1 MEGRA
6 SRRPTTEAGRGAR
19 RSIVNHARR
28 ALMLDSQLNQPTLRM
43 RILTRYI
50 LGEVVSHALIGA
62 AVFTFVLFT
71 RALDVILE
79 LVVRNSA
86 PLPSVAEVF
95 FFTVPGALT
104 YTIPMGVLVGILI
117 GLSRLAADSEITA
130 MRASGLGV
138 WYFLRV
144 ISIFVVVA
152 WLLALGNSVYLAPR
166 SLAALGQLQDRLK
179 SSQVSF
185 EVQPRV
191 FYEEFPKKVLY
202 VQDAKAMSGGAL
214 WKGVFLADLT
224 DPSAP
229 SISLAREGL
238 LVSQGRDTLDLHLT
252 TGSTHENDPKNPDQY
267 QISTFQTTDIPIQI
281 PPAQNG
287 QEHEVESLHEMKV
300 ANLLRNAR
308 TADPSTRRLYLIEYH
323 NRFALPTACIVLALV
338 GIPLGLSSK
347 KGGKSSG
354 LVLTILLVFLYYSIS
369 LIGVSFAK
377 QGHLSPAAGVW
388 LADFVFFVGGA
399 FLLWQS
405 ERRPIE
411 LAGFRA
417 WFKASRFGS
426 SGSEAAVDESSPPGL
441 LAAPQNGEPRPP
453 GVSTGF
459 NPGINHTLS
468 ARRRLFNL
476 RFPTILDE
484 YVLRDFALY
493 FGMIV
498 AAFVMLL
505 LVFTLFELL
514 GDILRN
520 QVSPITVG
528 EYLLNV
534 TPYFL
539 YYPIAPLSMLL
550 AVLVTFGL
558 LQRTNEIT
566 AIKATGI
573 SLYRVVVPV
582 LIASTLVAGVL
593 FLSDQFYL
601 PYTNKRQDA
610 LRNQIKGKPAQT
622 YLRPDRKWIFGQHSD
637 IYYYQFFD
645 PDRDVFGGISVFQFD
660 PHTFQITH
668 RITADRA
675 HWSSSMGRWVY
686 EQGWERGLSGSAIES
701 YRKFDATTFPELAE
715 APAYFKKE
723 IKQSSEMSYDEL
735 RRYIYDLEQS
745 GFDVVRLRV
754 QLQKKIAYPLITFVM
769 AVLAIPFALS
779 AGKRSALTG
788 VATAIGIG
796 LVYWMISGLFEAMG
810 NFSQLPPTVAAW
822 SPDLVFGFIGGY
834 LILRMPT

>member
-1 MEGRA
+1 
-6 SRRPTTEAGRGAR
+6 
-19 RSIVNHARR
+19 
-28 ALMLDSQLNQPTLRM
+28 M

-50 LGEVVSHALIGA
+50 LGEVVSHA
-62 AVFTFVLFT
+62 V
-71 RALDVILE
+71 
-79 LVVRNSA
+79 
-86 PLPSVAEVF
+86 SVAEVF
-95 FFTVPGALT
+95 FFTVPVALT

-138 WYFLRV
+138 WTFLRV

-179 SSQVSF
+179 SSQASF

-191 FYEEFPKKVLY
+191 FYEGFPKIILY
-202 VQDAKAMSGGAL
+202 VQDVKTMSGGAL
-214 WKGVFLADLT
+214 WKGVFLADLA
-224 DPSAP
+224 DPAAP
-229 SISLAREGL
+229 RISLAREGL
-238 LVSQGRDTLDLHLT
+238 LVSQGPDTLDLHLT
-252 TGSTHENDPKNPDQY
+252 DGSTHENNPKNPDQY

-281 PPAQNG
+281 PASQNN
-287 QEHEVESLHEMKV
+287 QEHEPTSLGELKV
-300 ANLLRNAR
+300 ADILHIAR
-308 TADPSTRRLYLIEYH
+308 TADPATRRWALIEYH
-323 NRFALPTACIVLALV
+323 RRLALPTACIVLALV

-354 LVLTILLVFLYYSIS
+354 FVLTILLVFLYYSIS

-377 QGHLSPAAGVW
+377 QGRLSPAAGVW
-388 LADFVFFVGGA
+388 LADFVFLAGGV

-411 LAGFRA
+411 LTALRAWFRA
-417 WFKASRFGS
+417 SWFKASSFTS
-426 SGSEAAVDESSPPGL
+426 STPGQPAQPL
-441 LAAPQNGEPRPP
+441 PVNGESRPP
-453 GVSTGF
+453 LRERII
-459 NPGINHTLS
+459 PRLPM
-468 ARRRLFNL
+468 RRRWLNL
-476 RFPTILDE
+476 GFPTILDD
-484 YVLRDFALY
+484 YVLRGFTLYLAL
-493 FGMIV
+493 IV
-498 AAFVMLL
+498 AAFLMLL

-514 GDILRN
+514 GDIMRN
-520 QVSPITVG
+520 QVSPLTVG

-534 TPYFL
+534 VPYFL
-539 YYPIAPLSMLL
+539 YTTTPLSMLL

-558 LQRTNEIT
+558 LQRSNEIT

-573 SLYRVVVPV
+573 SLYRIIIPV

-593 FLSDQFYL
+593 FLSDQIYL

-645 PDRDVFGGISVFQFD
+645 PDRDVFGGVSVFQFD

-668 RITADRA
+668 RISADRA
-675 HWSSSMGRWVY
+675 HWSNSMGRWVY
-686 EQGWERGLSGSAIES
+686 EQGWERSLSGSAIEN
-701 YRKFDATTFPELAE
+701 YRKFDAATYPELAE

-723 IKQSSEMSYDEL
+723 IKQSSEMNYDEL
-735 RRYIYDLEQS
+735 RRYIHDLEQS

-754 QLQKKIAYPLITFVM
+754 QLQKKIAYPLITLVM

-779 AGKRSALTG
+779 AGKRSAVAG

-796 LVYWMISGLFEAMG
+796 VVYWTISGLFEAMG
-810 NFSQLPPTVAAW
+810 NLSQLPPAVAAW

-834 LILRMPT
+834 LILRLPT

>member
-1 MEGRA
+1 
-6 SRRPTTEAGRGAR
+6 
-19 RSIVNHARR
+19 
-28 ALMLDSQLNQPTLRM
+28 M

-71 RALDVILE
+71 RDLGRILE

-86 PLPSVAEVF
+86 PLPSVAEIF
-95 FFTVPGALT
+95 FFTVPVALT

-138 WYFLRV
+138 WTFLRV
-144 ISIFVVVA
+144 ISIFVVAA
-152 WLLALGNSVYLAPR
+152 WLPALGNSVYLAPR
-166 SLAALGQLQDRLK
+166 SLAALGQLQDNLK
-179 SSQVSF
+179 SSQASF

-191 FYEEFPKKVLY
+191 FYEGFPKIILY
-202 VQDAKAMSGGAL
+202 VQDVKAMSGGAL

-224 DPSAP
+224 DPAAP
-229 SISLAREGL
+229 RISLAREGL
-238 LVSQGRDTLDLHLT
+238 LVSQGPDTLDLHLT
-252 TGSTHENDPKNPDQY
+252 NGSTHENDPKNPDQY

-281 PPAQNG
+281 PASQSA
-287 QEHEVESLHEMKV
+287 QEHEPTSLGEINI
-300 ANLLRNAR
+300 ADLLRSAR
-308 TADPSTRRLYLIEYH
+308 TSDPVTRRWHLIEYH
-323 NRFALPTACIVLALV
+323 RRLALPTACLVLALV

-354 LVLTILLVFLYYSIS
+354 FVLTILLVFLYYSIS
-369 LIGVSFAK
+369 LIGVSFAR
-377 QGHLSPAAGVW
+377 QGRLSPAAGVW
-388 LADFVFFVGGA
+388 LADFVFLLGGV

-411 LAGFRA
+411 LTALRSWFTA
-417 WFKASRFGS
+417 SWFKALRFAALTS
-426 SGSEAAVDESSPPGL
+426 SHPAPVL
-441 LAAPQNGEPRPP
+441 PQNGESSGTALR
-453 GVSTGF
+453 
-459 NPGINHTLS
+459 NGITRR
-468 ARRRLFNL
+468 APRRRNWFNL
-476 RFPTILDE
+476 RFPTILDD
-484 YVLRDFALY
+484 YVLRDFTLY
-493 FGMIV
+493 LAMIV
-498 AAFVMLL
+498 AAFLMLL

-514 GDILRN
+514 SDILRN
-520 QVSPITVG
+520 QVSPLTVG

-534 TPYFL
+534 VPYFL
-539 YYPIAPLSMLL
+539 YNTTPLSMLL

-558 LQRTNEIT
+558 LQRSNEIT

-573 SLYRVVVPV
+573 SLYRVIVPV
-582 LIASTLVAGVL
+582 LIAATLVAGVL
-593 FLSDQFYL
+593 FLSDQLYL

-622 YLRPDRKWIFGQHSD
+622 YLRPERQWMFGQHSD

-675 HWSSSMGRWVY
+675 HWSNSMGRWVY
-686 EQGWERGLSGSAIES
+686 EQGWERSLNGAAIEN
-701 YRKFDATTFPELAE
+701 YRKFDVATYPELAE

-754 QLQKKIAYPLITFVM
+754 QLQKKIAYPLITLVM
-769 AVLAIPFALS
+769 AILAIPFALS
-779 AGKRSALTG
+779 AGKRTAPAG

-796 LVYWMISGLFEAMG
+796 VVYWTLSGLFEAMG
-810 NFSQLPPTVAAW
+810 NLSQLPPAVAAW